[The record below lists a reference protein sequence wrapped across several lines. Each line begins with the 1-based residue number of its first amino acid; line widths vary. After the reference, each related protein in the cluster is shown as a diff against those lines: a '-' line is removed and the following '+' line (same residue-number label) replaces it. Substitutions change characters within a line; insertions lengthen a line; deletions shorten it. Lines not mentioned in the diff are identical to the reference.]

1 MIFIRYSS
9 FGIYRVVYFCLVN
22 DVFKGLVCMYYEKLC
37 WLFVKG
43 SLVGGGGLFDKMIFM
58 FIIELVCNFFV
69 Y

>member
-43 SLVGGGGLFDKMIFM
+43 SLGGGGGYFKK
-58 FIIELVCNFFV
+58 
-69 Y
+69 